1 MNRVCRQLRKRKS
14 KEAET
19 EYQNAWTAYMRQEQ
33 VVKRKIMHATVKFE
47 RNVIQS
53 LRKKGVE
60 GGREWFTF
68 LRGEGMSDSEN
79 VESLGVNL
87 ALVTKT

>member
-1 MNRVCRQLRKRKS
+1 
-14 KEAET
+14 
-19 EYQNAWTAYMRQEQ
+19 
-33 VVKRKIMHATVKFE
+33 MHATVRFE

-60 GGREWFTF
+60 GGREWFTS

>member
-1 MNRVCRQLRKRKS
+1 MPGRVH
-14 KEAET
+14 
-19 EYQNAWTAYMRQEQ
+19 N
-33 VVKRKIMHATVKFE
+33 KIMHATVRFE

-60 GGREWFTF
+60 GGREWFTS

-87 ALVTKT
+87 ALVAKT